1 MVAQPQALG
10 PQVTVYRLF
19 DLADEVDLDR
29 LAGERLRLLRGRGG
43 AVKFDRPPASL
54 DLGVHRVAG
63 RDGQLSARVYDFGVC
78 ALRWHVG
85 LGERLPWT
93 ELADRTDELAAC
105 EALEP
110 FFEEQ
115 VARLERLIAPA
126 LIHPAERRI
135 SERFLVIH
143 LRSSEPA
150 GPAEDLLDRQETAA
164 LVLGERAPLTD
175 GVHRDLVRYAF
186 AYSRADLAV
195 LGFDRVLI
203 VDPEGIWDVADLVEL
218 AHAELIE
225 LSFYDRVLREEI
237 EALPR
242 LLARRAPLRF
252 RDHGRLRRRLMARHA
267 EITEVR
273 SRLRGAL
280 TITEDLFYAK
290 IHRSAMALYG
300 ATEIAEALEA
310 RLRVLSDTY
319 GMLTG
324 EANARRAEV
333 LEAGIFL
340 LVLIEVLR
348 AFW

>member
-1 MVAQPQALG
+1 MTPQALG

-29 LAGERLRLLRGRGG
+29 LAGARLKLLRGRGG
-43 AVKFDRPPASL
+43 AVKFERPPATL
-54 DLGVHRVAG
+54 DLGVHRVGEREG
-63 RDGQLSARVYDFGVC
+63 RLSARVYDFGMC
-78 ALRWHVG
+78 ALRWHHD
-85 LGERLPWT
+85 LGARIAWS
-93 ELADRTDELAAC
+93 ELADAVDEAAAWD
-105 EALEP
+105 ALEP
-110 FFEEQ
+110 FFDQ
-115 VARLERLIAPA
+115 QIAHLERLLAPA
-126 LIHPAERRI
+126 LVHPAERRV
-135 SERFLVIH
+135 SEHFLVIH
-143 LRSSEPA
+143 LRGTEPE
-150 GPAEDLLDRQETAA
+150 GPAEDLLELPETAA
-164 LVLGERAPLTD
+164 LVLDERAPLTG
-175 GVHRDLVRYAF
+175 GVHSDLVHYAF
-186 AYSRADLAV
+186 AYSRSDLAV

-225 LSFYDRVLREEI
+225 LRFYDRVLRDEI

-242 LLARRAPLRF
+242 LLGRRTLLPF
-252 RDHGRLRRRLMARHA
+252 RGHGRLRRRLMARHA

-300 ATEIAEALEA
+300 ATELAEALES

-324 EANARRAEV
+324 DANAWRAEL
-333 LEAGIFL
+333 LELGIFL
-340 LVLIEVLR
+340 LVLIEVVQAL
-348 AFW
+348 W